1 MTTKTALFINSLE
14 LELFL
19 GWPSEERSRKQIVCL
34 DMAIHFPAAPKA
46 CASDDLNDT
55 VCYRELIESLRK
67 TICVKKYRLIEHITQ
82 DIYDFL
88 KSALPSQS
96 EISVNLTKRPQIQ
109 GLGSVTFHFGDE
121 MEKST

>member
-1 MTTKTALFINSLE
+1 MMTKTALFINSLE

-19 GWPSEERSRKQIVCL
+19 GWPSEERRRKQIVCL
-34 DMAIHFPAAPKA
+34 DIAISFPAAPKA
-46 CASDDLNDT
+46 CESDDLQDT
-55 VCYRELIESLRK
+55 VCYRELIDTLRN

-96 EISVNLTKRPQIQ
+96 TVSVNLTKRPQIQ
-109 GLGSVTFHFGDE
+109 GLGSVTFHFGDD
-121 MEKST
+121 MENNT